1 MGHRPAG
8 LSESSERW
16 DLCVPCAG
24 ATRRNHQLRRR
35 KVPSLARALAVTLR
49 LVRVHLAH
57 LFQQVPRIRPRNVGR
72 PGTIAI
78 ALLRPAGHGRLLHAL
93 RHAKKVRDN
102 SLKGKL
108 TGRRHACLTL
118 AQVPKCQL
126 MSRLAVA
133 LLTLLSALMLGLN
146 ACAQSFAGNDKT
158 EKMLEALSKK
168 IDEQNAK
175 IDPLSQQILK
185 LEQQVSKFRPGIMIG
200 ETPSP
205 SPSSNA
211 TAEAP
216 KPTQQSGNSHVVA
229 KGETLT
235 SIAKMH
241 KVTVEQLQ
249 KFNHIENDRKL
260 QIGQTIMIPP
270 SASSPGASTTPNG

>member
-1 MGHRPAG
+1 M
-8 LSESSERW
+8 
-16 DLCVPCAG
+16 
-24 ATRRNHQLRRR
+24 Q
-35 KVPSLARALAVTLR
+35 R
-49 LVRVHLAH
+49 LVSG
-57 LFQQVPRIRPRNVGR
+57 F
-72 PGTIAI
+72 
-78 ALLRPAGHGRLLHAL
+78 
-93 RHAKKVRDN
+93 
-102 SLKGKL
+102 
-108 TGRRHACLTL
+108 
-118 AQVPKCQL
+118 
-126 MSRLAVA
+126 
-133 LLTLLSALMLGLN
+133 LTLLFAVLLCASAT
-146 ACAQSFAGNDKT
+146 AQTPAGDKS

-175 IDPLSQQILK
+175 IDTLSQQILK
-185 LEQQVSKFRPGIMIG
+185 LEQQVAKMRPGVMIG

-205 SPSSNA
+205 TPASNA

-241 KVTVEQLQ
+241 KVTVEELQ

-270 SASSPGASTTPNG
+270 SASSPGASPSPSG